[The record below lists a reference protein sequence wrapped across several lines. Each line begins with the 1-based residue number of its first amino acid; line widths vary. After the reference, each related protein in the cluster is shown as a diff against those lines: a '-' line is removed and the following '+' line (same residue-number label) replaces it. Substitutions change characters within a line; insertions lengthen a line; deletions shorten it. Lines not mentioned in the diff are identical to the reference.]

1 MRARR
6 SLLISYAPT
15 FSVSMVTPCPP
26 SVYMLIPPISVRCN
40 LVFVANSTLSAVW
53 KTYSHHP
60 PEHTRTRLSGSI
72 CVNLKSVTSCHHDSL
87 RSSPSPW
94 LLFARPCTRMCMC
107 GGHISRVKLGLSSLA
122 ACLLPLWWEN
132 ICWLWYEAWEYLFLS
147 PSLALPFLLWIP
159 QLLGSLPSRKKPC
172 PRPPVQF

>member
-1 MRARR
+1 
-6 SLLISYAPT
+6 
-15 FSVSMVTPCPP
+15 MVTPCPP

-53 KTYSHHP
+53 QTYSHLP

-147 PSLALPFLLWIP
+147 PSLLHLLFRFCYEFP
-159 QLLGSLPSRKKPC
+159 SCSAPSLHVKN
-172 PRPPVQF
+172 PVPDHLCSFNA

>member
-1 MRARR
+1 
-6 SLLISYAPT
+6 
-15 FSVSMVTPCPP
+15 MVTPCPP

-53 KTYSHHP
+53 QTYSHHP

-122 ACLLPLWWEN
+122 ACLPAASLMGEHLLAVIWS
-132 ICWLWYEAWEYLFLS
+132 LGVSLSLSLS